1 MWGYYMNIY
10 RNIETEATIS
20 VADGVKVKSPQW
32 ELVEES
38 KKTVAKS
45 KKAAGNTEKTAEKG

>member
-1 MWGYYMNIY
+1 MNIY
-10 RNIETEATIS
+10 RNIETKVTIS
-20 VADGVKVKSPQW
+20 VADGVKVISPQW

>member
-1 MWGYYMNIY
+1 MNIY
-10 RNIETEATIS
+10 RNIETDATIS
-20 VADGVKVKSPQW
+20 VADGVKVISPQW

-45 KKAAGNTEKTAEKG
+45 KKTAENTEKTAEKG